1 MGQNNANLLR
11 FTSWPNLLTSRHCGD
26 VRCEAELM
34 PQLWLQLEHKH
45 LERRLLVAETSG
57 ALALN
62 SSSRIHPLLL
72 SICQQLIHDKLGYK

>member
-1 MGQNNANLLR
+1 M
-11 FTSWPNLLTSRHCGD
+11 
-26 VRCEAELM
+26 RCEAELM

-72 SICQQLIHDKLGYK
+72 SICQQLIHDKLGLIFFSIFLRVFLSGLEAENGLEKSQL